1 MPLYTEASIKLITG
15 QEDQELQ
22 VTQALWNALV
32 PSQYDKGELNLNLS

>member
-1 MPLYTEASIKLITG
+1 
-15 QEDQELQ
+15 